1 MKFDNVQTVGN
12 KGLLLAIQD
21 AQRDAKPL
29 IIAGDPGSGKTQIAQ
44 HSARGFGRLEH
55 RVLCGNYSLYNMVGI
70 GSPATMDDGSRVT
83 VFSMPSWEW
92 ALREKILRAAQP
104 LEDAEVGQTPS
115 DSVDTPCTIIWDE
128 VHLMRPEAHGPLL
141 EIWDSNTINGKPL
154 PQDTQHIAL
163 INMPE
168 NNAAA
173 WHMYSPEFNRTRV
186 VRYIPDPEYM
196 WKWGAD
202 TGRFSIEVIEYLKA
216 FGECIQTFNFDE
228 PLNTTARSLE
238 DVSRMFNRLRE
249 EEPNLSEGELAIRIS
264 ASIPM
269 SEANKMLVYVRKIR
283 ELTAVADVLANPEKA
298 ALPKGPA
305 DMVMQARLMLAKY
318 DTSSCQAMFT
328 YIKRMPS
335 DFQPL
340 FLNMLFAGLEAGRF
354 THADVVPA
362 QLAFHDAV
370 IEAHYDEG

>member
-12 KGLLLAIQD
+12 RGLLTAIRD
-21 AQRDAKPL
+21 AQRDGKP
-29 IIAGDPGSGKTQIAQ
+29 IIVAGDPGSGKTQIAQ
-44 HSARGFGRLEH
+44 AAARAVGRLEH

-92 ALREKILRAAQP
+92 ALRDKIAGAAGGADGHSGGGVEP
-104 LEDAEVGQTPS
+104 PAPA
-115 DSVDTPCTIIWDE
+115 CTIIWDE

-141 EIWDSNTINGKPL
+141 EIWDSNSINGKPL
-154 PQDTQHIAL
+154 PHDTHHVAL

-186 VRYIPDPEYM
+186 VRFIPDPEYM

-202 TGRFSIEVIEYLKA
+202 SGRFSIEVIEYLKA
-216 FGECIQTFNFDE
+216 FGDCIQTFNFDE
-228 PLNTTARSLE
+228 PLNTTCRSLE
-238 DVSRMFNRLRE
+238 DVSNMFNRLRE
-249 EEPNLSEGELAIRIS
+249 EEPELTEGDLAIRIS
-264 ASIPM
+264 SAIPM
-269 SEANKMLVYVRKIR
+269 SEANKMLVFVRKIR
-283 ELTAVADVLANPEKA
+283 ELTAVDDLLADPKNAP
-298 ALPKGPA
+298 LPKSPA

-318 DTSSCQAMFT
+318 STENCDMMFE

-354 THADVVPA
+354 SHGDMVPA

-370 IEAHYDEG
+370 ISAHYEED